1 MAHWDFIVVGGGIGG
16 SAFASVMARKGKSV
30 LVLEQTAKFQD
41 RVRGEWISPWGVAE
55 TKRLGLYDTL
65 VKAGGHHLVRHIAYD
80 EGIAPEAAEAMTLPL
95 GMFLEGIQG
104 PLCIGHPHHCQTLF
118 DEAGRAGA
126 TTLREAQVTRV
137 TLGKNPS
144 VTWMK
149 DGVEQ
154 TATAGLIVAAEGR
167 TSLVR
172 QAAGIALHQDAPH
185 HWFAG
190 LLVDGVRGW
199 DDDMQAIGTEGNF
212 GFLAF
217 PQGQGKVRVYG
228 GYALTEKSRFTGE
241 AGARKFL
248 DAFSMHSCPK
258 NRHLVE
264 GQPAG
269 PLFSFF
275 NNDAWTDQPF
285 VEGAVLIGDSA
296 GWNDPIIGLGLSI
309 AYRDVRVVT
318 DILSA
323 TPAGQAPDFR
333 PFAEERAERMRRLR
347 FTAKLTSILDMEFG
361 EEAARRRLS
370 YHERR
375 AQDPSLGMAGFAVM
389 AGPEMPPPEVF
400 TDAFQQRVLNGH

>member
-1 MAHWDFIVVGGGIGG
+1 
-16 SAFASVMARKGKSV
+16 
-30 LVLEQTAKFQD
+30 
-41 RVRGEWISPWGVAE
+41 
-55 TKRLGLYDTL
+55 
-65 VKAGGHHLVRHIAYD
+65 
-80 EGIAPEAAEAMTLPL
+80 
-95 GMFLEGIQG
+95 
-104 PLCIGHPHHCQTLF
+104 
-118 DEAGRAGA
+118 
-126 TTLREAQVTRV
+126 
-137 TLGKNPS
+137 
-144 VTWMK
+144 
-149 DGVEQ
+149 
-154 TATAGLIVAAEGR
+154 
-167 TSLVR
+167 VR
-172 QAAGIALHQDAPH
+172 QAAGIALKQDAPH

-217 PQGQGKVRVYG
+217 PQGMGKVRVYG
-228 GYALTEKSRFTGE
+228 GYALSEKSRFSGE
-241 AGARKFL
+241 TGARKFL

-264 GQPAG
+264 GEPAG

-285 VEGAVLIGDSA
+285 TEGAVLIGDSA

-309 AYRDVRVVT
+309 TYRDVRVVT

-347 FTAKLTSILDMEFG
+347 FAAKLTSILDMEFG
-361 EEAARRRLS
+361 EDAARRRLS

>member
-1 MAHWDFIVVGGGIGG
+1 
-16 SAFASVMARKGKSV
+16 
-30 LVLEQTAKFQD
+30 
-41 RVRGEWISPWGVAE
+41 
-55 TKRLGLYDTL
+55 
-65 VKAGGHHLVRHIAYD
+65 
-80 EGIAPEAAEAMTLPL
+80 MTLPL
-95 GMFLEGIQG
+95 SMFLEGIPG

-118 DEAGRAGA
+118 DEAGRSGA
-126 TTLREAQVTRV
+126 QTIREAQVTRV
-137 TLGKNPS
+137 TFGKNPG

-149 DGVEQ
+149 HGVEHK
-154 TATAGLIVAAEGR
+154 ATAGLIVAAEGR

-172 QAAGIALHQDAPH
+172 QAAGIQLHQDAPH

-190 LLVDGVRGW
+190 LLVDGVKGW
-199 DDDMQAIGTEGNF
+199 DDDLQAIGTEGNF

-217 PQGQGKVRVYG
+217 PQGAGKVRVYG
-228 GYALTEKSRFTGE
+228 GYALNEKSRFSGE
-241 AGARKFL
+241 TGARRFL
-248 DAFSMHSCPK
+248 DAFEMRSSPRNHS
-258 NRHLVE
+258 LVE
-264 GQPAG
+264 GHPAG

-285 VEGAVLIGDSA
+285 TEGAVLVGDSA

-309 AYRDVRVVT
+309 TYRDVRIVT
-318 DILSA
+318 DILA
-323 TPAGQAPDFR
+323 DTPAGKAPDFR

-375 AQDPSLGMAGFAVM
+375 AQDPSLGMHGFAVM

-400 TDAFQQRVLNGH
+400 TEAFQQRVLYGH